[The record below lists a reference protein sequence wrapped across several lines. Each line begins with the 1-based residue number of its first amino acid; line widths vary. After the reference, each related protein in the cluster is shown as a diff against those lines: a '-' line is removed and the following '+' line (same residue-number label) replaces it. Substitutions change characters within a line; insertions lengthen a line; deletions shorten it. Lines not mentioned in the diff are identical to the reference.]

1 MIATTALC
9 RQTMIRPVVLAL
21 GLFLLVAACTKP
33 FDEPLGPEEG
43 DDLSASLIDDANLN
57 DLMLTVSDPDDSV
70 RYFRDALSR
79 NPGRVD
85 LKRSYALSLAR
96 ARKHAEAVRIF
107 EELSQEGG
115 ADDQIRMEHAHS
127 LARLERWQEAENQM
141 ALVSSDA
148 EVPRRYLINAMLA
161 DQRGDWVQSDASY
174 EKARLLSTNPA
185 TILNN
190 WGVSRLSRGE
200 YLPAQKTFE
209 EALAYDPGIFS
220 TKNNLAVARALQGEY
235 RLPLVT
241 MSEEERATLLHNVGV
256 IALRRGD
263 REEAKGLFTM
273 AVATHP
279 RFYPAAAEKL
289 AALEANVVN

>member
-1 MIATTALC
+1 MIGAFKRQNSITA
-9 RQTMIRPVVLAL
+9 A
-21 GLFLLVAACTKP
+21 LLVIAGFGLSACTEP
-33 FDEPLGPEEG
+33 FDAPLGPDKN
-43 DDLSASLIDDANLN
+43 DDLAVNVIDDANLN
-57 DLMLTVSDPDDSV
+57 DLMLTVSDPEDSV
-70 RYFRDALSR
+70 LYFRNALDR
-79 NPGRVD
+79 EPGRLD
-85 LKRSYALSLAR
+85 LKRGYALSLAR
-96 ARKHAEAVRIF
+96 ARRHADAVRIF
-107 EELSQEGG
+107 EQLSAEGG
-115 ADDQIRMEHAHS
+115 ADDTVRMEHAHS
-127 LARLERWQEAENQM
+127 LARLERWDEAENQM
-141 ALVSSDA
+141 ALVSTTT

-161 DQRGDWVQSDASY
+161 DQRGDWAQSDASY

-200 YLPAQKTFE
+200 YEPAQKTFE
-209 EALAYDPGIFS
+209 EALANNPRIFS
-220 TKNNLAVARALQGEY
+220 IKNNLAVSRALQGEY

-263 REEAKGLFTM
+263 TEEAKGLFTM